1 MHKTCQHYRKK
12 LYLKGVIIEKWPLGG
27 FLFMP
32 NQKVWHLGGQ
42 RGGDRCSQKKWHK
55 REGGGGGAKEVRR
68 QHSIFFCAQFFCL
81 TQFSLVSISWDIRFI
96 ITTSIESIIFPTFCI
111 NHVWRWVYA
120 SVNTAIND
128 FFYFLW

>member
-42 RGGDRCSQKKWHK
+42 RGGDRCSQKK
-55 REGGGGGAKEVRR
+55 
-68 QHSIFFCAQFFCL
+68 
-81 TQFSLVSISWDIRFI
+81 
-96 ITTSIESIIFPTFCI
+96 
-111 NHVWRWVYA
+111 
-120 SVNTAIND
+120 
-128 FFYFLW
+128 